1 MEGKHM
7 EYEAF
12 KEVLLT
18 ELRNFYGKD
27 ADAITVRGM
36 KDTDGQYY
44 EGIDISIQGIGNK
57 DNHAVNLNVLYDR
70 YAAGDID
77 LYDCVEIIYRKRE
90 GQEIPIKASD
100 NL

>member
-1 MEGKHM
+1 M

-27 ADAITVRGM
+27 ADAITVRSI

-44 EGIDISIQGIGNK
+44 EGIDISIQGIGSR
-57 DNHAVNLNVLYDR
+57 DDHAVNLSVLYDR
-70 YAAGDID
+70 YVTDEID
-77 LYDCVEIIYRKRE
+77 LYDCVEIIYRERE
-90 GQEIPIKASD
+90 EQKIPIKVSD

>member
-1 MEGKHM
+1 M

-27 ADAITVRGM
+27 ADAITVRSI

-44 EGIDISIQGIGNK
+44 EGIDISMQGIGIR
-57 DNHAVNLNVLYDR
+57 DDHAVNLNVLYDR
-70 YAAGDID
+70 YVIGVID

-90 GQEIPIKASD
+90 GQEIPIKVSD
-100 NL
+100 NS